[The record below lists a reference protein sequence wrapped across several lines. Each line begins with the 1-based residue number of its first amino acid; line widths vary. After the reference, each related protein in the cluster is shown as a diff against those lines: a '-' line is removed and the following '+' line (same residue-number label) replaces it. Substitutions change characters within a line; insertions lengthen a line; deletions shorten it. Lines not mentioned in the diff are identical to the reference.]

1 MVLLVPQVS
10 PVLSTTV
17 ICGGYQPCHMGSLL
31 PAFDLKASYKIQ
43 NTLVY
48 EMPILFKQRGTNNFC
63 K

>member
-1 MVLLVPQVS
+1 MTLLVTPAL

-17 ICGGYQPCHMGSLL
+17 ICGRHHPSHVGSLL
-31 PAFDLKASYKIQ
+31 PDFNSKASYKIQ

-48 EMPILFKQRGTNNFC
+48 EMPTLFQKRGANNFR